1 MISRRNIRV
10 KVMQLLYIIETAE
23 EGAKL
28 PNPVQVLKKQLDL
41 SNELF
46 VYLLYFI
53 TEVARYAETSAF
65 NRAARNLPSND
76 DLNVNTKI
84 AGNSLLWEII
94 ESETYKEALEVFKP
108 HHTIS
113 KDLLK
118 KTFNA
123 LADSDIYQLYTAS
136 DVRDKAKEKEIIKFI
151 FTNLML
157 PNEAF
162 IEHIEEVFHNWD
174 DDADMM
180 EQLVLNYIQKPAGVN
195 ILEMVGT
202 EKWQFAQTLLETTID
217 KKEVAAD
224 LIKPKLKNW
233 DAERIALLDM
243 ILI

>member
-23 EGAKL
+23 AGAKL

-46 VYLLYFI
+46 VYLLYYI

-65 NRAARNLPSND
+65 NRAARNLPSDD

-94 ESETYKEALEVFKP
+94 ESDTFKEAVEVFKP

-118 KTFNA
+118 KTFDA
-123 LADSDIYQLYTAS
+123 LTASDIYQ
-136 DVRDKAKEKEIIKFI
+136 
-151 FTNLML
+151 
-157 PNEAF
+157 
-162 IEHIEEVFHNWD
+162 
-174 DDADMM
+174 
-180 EQLVLNYIQKPAGVN
+180 
-195 ILEMVGT
+195 
-202 EKWQFAQTLLETTID
+202 
-217 KKEVAAD
+217 
-224 LIKPKLKNW
+224 
-233 DAERIALLDM
+233 
-243 ILI
+243 